1 MKHYNSIDLLK
12 FLMSFFVIAIHTA
25 YDQVLLM
32 RLICPWVVPMFF
44 VISGFLLQRRI
55 SMQRSVEVC
64 GKRVENLLGGVI
76 NSYIIKLVKLY
87 ILWTLLYLPLT
98 FYGSCVV
105 ESNSLLRAFA
115 LFCRNVIFTGEN
127 HMSWP
132 LWYLLALIWA
142 SFLVKIMLKWK
153 MKVEWILISGLCLTL
168 IGWGVKYVLETEH
181 AEDCLEKIVFVYK
194 KTFVGTRNGLFVGFG
209 FVSVGMF
216 LGKWQDY
223 FLRHTVWSCWVAALS
238 VAAFLYDLPFSTHLL
253 CFCILL
259 FVIRI
264 RLADRKKAVSMV
276 QTDEYVDLFLSH
288 VFCCHFSIS
297 VSGSICRSA
306 AICIGICVDILFQ
319 LYCHT
324 AYGSSRIQFSEK
336 TCWIINV
343 PVSKLQ
349 ISMI

>member
-181 AEDCLEKIVFVYK
+181 ADDCLEKIVFVYK

-253 CFCILL
+253 CFCIL
-259 FVIRI
+259 
-264 RLADRKKAVSMV
+264 
-276 QTDEYVDLFLSH
+276 
-288 VFCCHFSIS
+288 
-297 VSGSICRSA
+297 
-306 AICIGICVDILFQ
+306 
-319 LYCHT
+319 
-324 AYGSSRIQFSEK
+324 
-336 TCWIINV
+336 
-343 PVSKLQ
+343 P
-349 ISMI
+349 

>member
-32 RLICPWVVPMFF
+32 RLICPWIVPMFF

-55 SMQRSVEVC
+55 SMQRPVEVC
-64 GKRVENLLGGVI
+64 GKHVENVLATI

-98 FYGSCVV
+98 FYGSCIV

-168 IGWGVKYVLETEH
+168 IGWGIKYVLETEH
-181 AEDCLEKIVFVYK
+181 ADDCLEKIVYVYK

-223 FLRHTVWSCWVAALS
+223 FLRHTVWGCWVAALS
-238 VAAFLYDLPFSTHLL
+238 VAAFLYDLPFFHSFTLL
-253 CFCILL
+253 LYSAVCNPDK
-259 FVIRI
+259 VGRQ
-264 RLADRKKAVSMV
+264 KAVSMV
-276 QTDEYVDLFLSH
+276 QTDEYVDLFFSH

-306 AICIGICVDILFQ
+306 AICIGICVDYSFSAVLS
-319 LYCHT
+319 
-324 AYGSSRIQFSEK
+324 YGLWKFPDSVF
-336 TCWIINV
+336 
-343 PVSKLQ
+343 
-349 ISMI
+349 

>member
-87 ILWTLLYLPLT
+87 ILWTLLYSPLT

-181 AEDCLEKIVFVYK
+181 ADDCLEKIVFVYK

-264 RLADRKKAVSMV
+264 RLADRK
-276 QTDEYVDLFLSH
+276 LFLWFRRMSTLIYFSH
-288 VFCCHFSIS
+288 MFFVATLVYLFPEVYAGLPQFALAS
-297 VSGSICRSA
+297 VSTFFFS
-306 AICIGICVDILFQ
+306 CIVIRLMEVPG
-319 LYCHT
+319 
-324 AYGSSRIQFSEK
+324 FSFLK
-336 TCWIINV
+336 
-343 PVSKLQ
+343 KLVG
-349 ISMI
+349 

>member
-181 AEDCLEKIVFVYK
+181 ADDCLEKIVFVYK

-238 VAAFLYDLPFSTHLL
+238 VAAFLYDLPFSTH
-253 CFCILL
+253 
-259 FVIRI
+259 
-264 RLADRKKAVSMV
+264 
-276 QTDEYVDLFLSH
+276 LFLSH

>member
-55 SMQRSVEVC
+55 SMQRPVEVC

-142 SFLVKIMLKWK
+142 STIFHSFTLLLYSAVCNPD
-153 MKVEWILISGLCLTL
+153 KVG
-168 IGWGVKYVLETEH
+168 
-181 AEDCLEKIVFVYK
+181 
-194 KTFVGTRNGLFVGFG
+194 R
-209 FVSVGMF
+209 
-216 LGKWQDY
+216 Q
-223 FLRHTVWSCWVAALS
+223 
-238 VAAFLYDLPFSTHLL
+238 
-253 CFCILL
+253 
-259 FVIRI
+259 
-264 RLADRKKAVSMV
+264 KAVSMV

>member
-1 MKHYNSIDLLK
+1 
-12 FLMSFFVIAIHTA
+12 
-25 YDQVLLM
+25 
-32 RLICPWVVPMFF
+32 
-44 VISGFLLQRRI
+44 
-55 SMQRSVEVC
+55 
-64 GKRVENLLGGVI
+64 
-76 NSYIIKLVKLY
+76 
-87 ILWTLLYLPLT
+87 
-98 FYGSCVV
+98 
-105 ESNSLLRAFA
+105 
-115 LFCRNVIFTGEN
+115 
-127 HMSWP
+127 MSWP

-181 AEDCLEKIVFVYK
+181 ADDCLEKIVYVYK

-264 RLADRKKAVSMV
+264 RLADRKAVSMV
-276 QTDEYVDLFLSH
+276 QTDEYVDLFFSH
-288 VFCCHFSIS
+288 VFCCHFSNICFRKYMPVCRNLHWHLCRTFFFS
-297 VSGSICRSA
+297 CIVIRLMEVSG
-306 AICIGICVDILFQ
+306 
-319 LYCHT
+319 
-324 AYGSSRIQFSEK
+324 FSFLK
-336 TCWIINV
+336 
-343 PVSKLQ
+343 KLVG
-349 ISMI
+349 